1 MVKLNNVKNLLII
14 RLSSLGDILLA
25 TPLIRSIKKQFPAIN
40 IDFIARE
47 QYRDALKFSPHI
59 RNLYELSENYDEL
72 KEQVAESKYDLI
84 IDLQNNV
91 RSRKLTS
98 EAKTKITRFKKHD
111 LEKFLL
117 VKFKINKLKELPQIP
132 VRYSNTLDN
141 FSLDENGLEI
151 SVPDNFKSSLK
162 EEGNYIGLAP
172 GSRHFTKMWPSYYY
186 IYLCKMLLVNDFN
199 VVLFGGK
206 NDKDIC
212 KEIAGLLPKII
223 NLCNDDDI
231 LQTVTDMKMCRAVVC
246 NDSGM
251 MHTACAA
258 GVPVLPIFGSTVKEF
273 GFTPYKT
280 KNLILENNS
289 LSCRPCSH
297 IGRSKCPK
305 EHFKCMLDLTPQ
317 LVFRNINFLLNSQ

>member
-1 MVKLNNVKNLLII
+1 
-14 RLSSLGDILLA
+14 
-25 TPLIRSIKKQFPAIN
+25 
-40 IDFIARE
+40 
-47 QYRDALKFSPHI
+47 
-59 RNLYELSENYDEL
+59 
-72 KEQVAESKYDLI
+72 
-84 IDLQNNV
+84 
-91 RSRKLTS
+91 
-98 EAKTKITRFKKHD
+98 
-111 LEKFLL
+111 
-117 VKFKINKLKELPQIP
+117 
-132 VRYSNTLDN
+132 
-141 FSLDENGLEI
+141 
-151 SVPDNFKSSLK
+151 
-162 EEGNYIGLAP
+162 
-172 GSRHFTKMWPSYYY
+172 
-186 IYLCKMLLVNDFN
+186 MLLVNDFN